1 MFWSQQCPIYFVLGN
16 RIFLKNPK
24 HSFIGPKTLKLPNF
38 RHNHLSFSENVLHQL
53 YSWTPYAFSTLI
65 SCQKSIIIIIIII
78 IIITII
84 IKVIIII
91 IIMIIITIIYNIII
105 IEKYQDWKGVTGDM
119 EC

>member
-78 IIITII
+78 TII